1 MWISD
6 NTKKFIQEHIQ
17 LIEENKW
24 EEFFKQLHL
33 SVLNR
38 AEARDV
44 VSILYK
50 TNISYPKE
58 TREAVML
65 EAFDELFQR
74 LKSNKCDRFFLRNIE
89 YARYRLNNNLGYNL
103 RELETMLVNNSADLD
118 ITVKIYNSDPLD
130 TQIIL

>member
-6 NTKKFIQEHIQ
+6 NTKKFIQEHVQ

-50 TNISYPKE
+50 TDIPYPKE
-58 TREAVML
+58 IREAVML

-118 ITVKIYNSDPLD
+118 ITVKIYSSDPLD